1 MNSDSFVIK
10 QTNMKLLI
18 VYGTT
23 EGQTRKIAEFLALEA
38 EKTGAEVTLCDAS
51 MEQISPDRYDAVMI
65 GASMH
70 MHRYQ
75 TSITHYVKEHMGTLN
90 AIPTALFSVS
100 LSALSEGYDAES
112 FNELKDITMH
122 FLVDT
127 GWNPTATAYMAGA
140 LRYTQY
146 DFLKKFIMRQIAK
159 SGGSKDTD
167 TTKDVEYTDWEK
179 VRKFLNDFLASA
191 RVWHVSVV

>member
-1 MNSDSFVIK
+1 
-10 QTNMKLLI
+10 MKLLI

-112 FNELKDITMH
+112 FNEYH
-122 FLVDT
+122 H
-127 GWNPTATAYMAGA
+127 A
-140 LRYTQY
+140 LSRRYWMEPY
-146 DFLKKFIMRQIAK
+146 SDRIHGRC
-159 SGGSKDTD
+159 
-167 TTKDVEYTDWEK
+167 
-179 VRKFLNDFLASA
+179 SA
-191 RVWHVSVV
+191 LHTV